1 VLISNDSK
9 LIKNSGIA
17 NSDKIERKH
26 PIFAFML
33 TKFFDFNKT
42 HDLLNRE
49 TKFIVATSGG
59 LDSMALVDL
68 CYKAGFDFALAH
80 CNFKLRG
87 DESDRDA
94 DFVKKTAETLNLQ
107 HFEKEF
113 DTKYFAEKNKL
124 SIQESAR
131 LLRYEWFEQ
140 LLISE
145 EFEFYATAHQFDDKI
160 ETFMINL
167 FRGTGVSGLRSILPK
182 NGNCI
187 RPLLFAYRSEIHEY
201 AWKNRIQ
208 YREDSSNEENH
219 YTRNKIRHFII
230 PAIEKIYPEFRKGF
244 ENTFNALTSTEA
256 FMRDEMSKTAG
267 KLVKI
272 ENDKAF
278 ININQLK
285 ENSHIE
291 LYLFEILKN
300 YDFNPST
307 INEIC
312 RSIEGISGKKFYS
325 KTHFLIRER
334 DDLVITNLEKKTG
347 IHLDDTILIEK
358 FHTHIDEPV
367 RLTFEI
373 EIISPDF
380 EIQKDKNVALLEY
393 DKLTYPLILR
403 KPLPGDSFSPL
414 GMVGTKKISDFL
426 IDSKFT
432 NEQKNNVLVL
442 LSGDKIVWIIGQ
454 RIDEKYKITSETKK
468 VMKIVFEKKRWNT

>member
-1 VLISNDSK
+1 
-9 LIKNSGIA
+9 LIKNSGFA
-17 NSDKIERKH
+17 KKDKIEWKH

-42 HDLLNRE
+42 HNLLNRE

-59 LDSMALVDL
+59 LDSMALIDL

-94 DFVKKTAETLNLQ
+94 DFVKKMAETLNIQ
-107 HFEKEF
+107 YFEKEF

-131 LLRYEWFEQ
+131 LLRYEWFEE
-140 LLISE
+140 LLKSE
-145 EFEFYATAHQFDDKI
+145 GFEFYATAHQFDDKI

-167 FRGTGVSGLRSILPK
+167 FRGTGVSGLRSILPR

-201 AWKNRIQ
+201 ARKNRIQ
-208 YREDSSNEENH
+208 YCEDSSNEENH
-219 YTRNKIRHFII
+219 YTRNKIRHFVI
-230 PAIEKIYPEFRKGF
+230 PAIEKAYPEFRKGF
-244 ENTFNALTSTEA
+244 ENTFHALASTEA
-256 FMRDEMSKTAG
+256 FLRDEMSKTAG

-272 ENDKAF
+272 ENNRAY
-278 ININQLK
+278 ININQLR
-285 ENSHIE
+285 ENSHVE

-300 YDFNPST
+300 YEFNPST
-307 INEIC
+307 IHEIC
-312 RSIEGISGKKFYS
+312 RSIDGISGKKFYS

-334 DDLVITNLEKKTG
+334 DNLIITNLEKKAG
-347 IHLDDTILIEK
+347 IQFEDAILIEK
-358 FHTHIDEPV
+358 FHSHIDEPV

-373 EIISPDF
+373 EIMSPDF
-380 EIQKDKNVALLEY
+380 EIQKDKDIALLDY
-393 DKLTYPLILR
+393 DKLAFPLILR

-442 LSGDKIVWIIGQ
+442 LSGDQIVWLIGQ
-454 RIDEKYKITSETKK
+454 RIDEKYKITRETKT
-468 VMKIVFEKKRWNT
+468 VFKIVMENKK